1 MNSPLINTKLRRPPV
16 DWNYVYRPHLLA
28 QLNKHRHRPLTL
40 VSAPAGYGKSAL
52 ISSWLETKENP
63 AAWLSLSKSDSDL
76 RTFLSYFIAAVHEH
90 FPDDCQITQ
99 ALLKNIDLPPLED
112 LGISLLNELDRK
124 IGRASC
130 RERV

>member
-1 MNSPLINTKLRRPPV
+1 
-16 DWNYVYRPHLLA
+16 LA

-52 ISSWLETKENP
+52 ISSWLETNENP

-90 FPDDCQITQ
+90 FPDDCQNTFEKRNFYADKITLVQ
-99 ALLKNIDLPPLED
+99 LYKKSHN
-112 LGISLLNELDRK
+112 N
-124 IGRASC
+124 
-130 RERV
+130 